1 MFDNIAT
8 KLKVCAVIFTIL
20 GSICSII
27 YGITLFSLDTVGLGF
42 LVMILGCL
50 SSWVG
55 SFMMYGLGEAI
66 EDIQDIK
73 HHTIKTE
80 SKLLNNTQKA
90 NYTVSNLNYKP
101 VPKLSRVKMRCPDC
115 RQEISIDESKCPYC
129 GCDVQKYK

>member
-8 KLKVCAVIFTIL
+8 KLKVCAVLFTIL

-27 YGITLFSLDTVGLGF
+27 YGIILFSLDTVGLGF

-66 EDIQDIK
+66 DGIQAIK
-73 HHTIKTE
+73 YHTAKTE
-80 SKLLNNTQKA
+80 SKVLNNTQKA
-90 NYTVSNLNYKP
+90 NYTMSNLNHKP
-101 VPKLSRVKMRCPDC
+101 VSQLSRGKIRCPDC
-115 RQEISIDESKCPYC
+115 RQEVSIDENKCPNC